1 MKNIIDVI
9 APEDQGKNIAGM
21 FRSTALAMIA
31 TEITGV
37 IAVFIDGIITSSFL
51 GIDAYSGVSLLKPFT
66 SLILLAAGML
76 STGCNVLC
84 SRLVGIG
91 KKEEANEIF
100 NLSLFFSLVI
110 GALFI
115 LVSAVFPRG
124 VLTVC
129 GVDLNKYPELNTYLY
144 DYLYGYMAGIPAVIM
159 IQVIGPN
166 LVMDN
171 GKTRFALS
179 SAVLCV
185 TDIAG
190 DLLN

>member
-91 KKEEANEIF
+91 KKRGSERDFQSFAF
-100 NLSLFFSLVI
+100 LF
-110 GALFI
+110 
-115 LVSAVFPRG
+115 
-124 VLTVC
+124 
-129 GVDLNKYPELNTYLY
+129 
-144 DYLYGYMAGIPAVIM
+144 
-159 IQVIGPN
+159 
-166 LVMDN
+166 
-171 GKTRFALS
+171 
-179 SAVLCV
+179 
-185 TDIAG
+185 AG
-190 DLLN
+190 DRRAFYSRVRGFPPGSPHRMRS

>member
-1 MKNIIDVI
+1 MENIIDVI

-110 GALFI
+110 LLPCFFRKDSFFRISLKNCGLKI
-115 LVSAVFPRG
+115 PRNSSK
-124 VLTVC
+124 TVRRP
-129 GVDLNKYPELNTYLY
+129 LSKNWRE
-144 DYLYGYMAGIPAVIM
+144 
-159 IQVIGPN
+159 
-166 LVMDN
+166 
-171 GKTRFALS
+171 RFG
-179 SAVLCV
+179 
-185 TDIAG
+185 TF
-190 DLLN
+190 